1 MVFAPVL
8 DIVVWP
14 LFLAMGLFVLCL
26 LFPSIVIV
34 EAIVLRLLRWG
45 TSWRVWL
52 DATVANLVSGLF
64 GILLIPVG
72 AALVSDTLSDAVIGL
87 VAAWLLSIAIEG
99 GTLLLIAKLRGQEPL
114 PVRRAWGCS
123 VGANTASYVL
133 LGLALLALGTWL

>member
-1 MVFAPVL
+1 MPFAPVF
-8 DIVVWP
+8 DVAIWP

-45 TSWRVWL
+45 TSWRVWF
-52 DATVANLVSGLF
+52 DAAVANLVSGLF
-64 GILLIPVG
+64 GVLIPVG
-72 AALVSDTLSDAVIGL
+72 AALVSDAPSDVVIGL

-114 PVRRAWGCS
+114 PVRRAWGCAA
-123 VGANTASYVL
+123 GANTASYVL
-133 LGLALLALGTWL
+133 LGIVLLALGTWF